1 MMSPALLAY
10 GSTGV
15 LYMLWHTTLRSS
27 RYIRSMGFVAQ
38 TLVRTF
44 LILFWPLCLVGE
56 SINGRE

>member
-15 LYMLWHTTLRSS
+15 LYMLWHTFRSPK
-27 RYIRSMGFVAQ
+27 YIRSMGFVAQ